1 VAIQEAVME
10 LNDFDNNAP
19 TMYDPDAD
27 VLGTADLMDT
37 RKDKLTLR
45 DLNKLKKLRAFRK
58 LEMLKRQDSLAI
70 IYGQGTGDED
80 EGGGF

>member
-1 VAIQEAVME
+1 ME

-19 TMYDPDAD
+19 TMYDPDD
-27 VLGTADLMDT
+27 IMDT
-37 RKDKLTLR
+37 RKDRLTLR

-70 IYGQGTGDED
+70 IYGQGEGDD
-80 EGGGF
+80 DGGGGF